1 MNALRA
7 HTSDSDSSCRA
18 VLPVQQQQQR
28 RTETAGQALLRVSV
42 RFPPPIGTEAA
53 ATATTAAKL
62 RSVALDESTTT
73 TTFLFRI

>member
-7 HTSDSDSSCRA
+7 HTSDSDSSRRA
-18 VLPVQQQQQR
+18 VLPVQQQQR